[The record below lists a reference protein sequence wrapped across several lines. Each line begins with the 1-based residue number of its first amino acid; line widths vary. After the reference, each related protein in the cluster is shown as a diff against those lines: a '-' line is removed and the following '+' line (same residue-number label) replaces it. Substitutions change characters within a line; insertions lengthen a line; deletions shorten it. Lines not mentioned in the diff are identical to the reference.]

1 MANNMVGI
9 RAEGAETL
17 RKLCRRKGVSKQG
30 LITALVS
37 MANGDRPDL
46 GIIDLD
52 WDKIKEEYPT
62 TKDRN
67 RKNWTF
73 VVAAVRELMNE
84 FDTAEE
90 ISMHCRFTLAQV
102 DRAMKEIKDADRS

>member
-9 RAEGAETL
+9 RANGAEIL
-17 RKLCRRKGVSKQG
+17 RKLARRKGVSKQG
-30 LITALVS
+30 LLTALV
-37 MANGDRPDL
+37 MLANQDRPDL

-52 WDKIKEEYPT
+52 WDKIKEEFPT

-67 RKNWTF
+67 RKNWSF
-73 VVAAVRELMNE
+73 VVQAVRALMEE

-90 ISMHCRFTLAQV
+90 ISMHCRYTVAQV
-102 DRAMKEIKDADRS
+102 IRAMEEIKDADRS